1 MHECDFPEFQIRG
14 MVLQHQRLHHTFT
27 FFVTEKVYA
36 FFDFLKCMNTIFRGF
51 QMTVTVLQH
60 LRLHKWFTF
69 SALGDKRS
77 AARDERI
84 RRPGAAGDRGKF
96 E

>member
-1 MHECDFPEFQIRG
+1 

-36 FFDFLKCMNTIFRGF
+36 FFDSLKCMNTILRGF
-51 QMTVTVLQH
+51 QRTVTVLLR

-69 SALGDKRS
+69 SAHGES
-77 AARDERI
+77 
-84 RRPGAAGDRGKF
+84 PGVAGDRGKL